1 MKKIFSYILFFTFIY
16 LNQANAITNY
26 KFPEKP
32 IDGNFCQN
40 LLDQFNF
47 SHFPYDSEEPFK
59 TNINLLIE
67 DISEIDGKN
76 LEFSAFFSLY
86 IDWID
91 PRIAAAL
98 KNLNMYEETEKP
110 TWLCDYEPGTL
121 WGKERKVFDPVIEF
135 FNRKSKPD
143 FQNGLVDWV
152 DIFNNG
158 AIETRL
164 RDNAKFKSSQFNFR
178 KFPFDTQGLTFELW
192 SEYPSTMIS
201 LEADEPAMSE
211 YKNSLYNYEGEDGII
226 IPGWNLKEVNYET
239 YEYIEAS
246 DGFPYKGFILNLEVE
261 RISAYYI
268 YKVILPII
276 FIWAISWSVFWVR
289 GSQIDAKVNVT
300 IVCLLA
306 LIAYNFII
314 DEDLPKLPY
323 LTFLDAF
330 ILLSYFFTGIATVLC
345 VYSYVRHTKSGKDL
359 TVVDEYAHVYGP
371 LLYFISL
378 LAIGIYFFSLDG
390 VYKGL
395 LTMFGV

>member
-1 MKKIFSYILFFTFIY
+1 MKKFFAYILFFSFVY
-16 LNQANAITNY
+16 FSQANAITNY

-32 IDGNFCQN
+32 IDADFCQN
-40 LLDQFNF
+40 LLDNFNF

-76 LEFSAFFSLY
+76 LEFSAFFSLH

-91 PRIAAAL
+91 PRIGEAL

-110 TWLCDYEPGTL
+110 TWLCDYEPGTV

-152 DIFNNG
+152 DVFSNG

-164 RDNAKFKSSQFNFR
+164 RDNAKFKSSAFNFR
-178 KFPFDTQGLTFELW
+178 KFPFDKQTLTFELW

-201 LEADEPAMSE
+201 LEPAPAMKN
-211 YKNSLYNYEGEDGII
+211 YKDSLYNYEGEDGIT
-226 IPGWNLKEVNYET
+226 IPGWELKEVTYET
-239 YEYIEAS
+239 YEYVEQT

-276 FIWAISWSVFWVR
+276 FLWAISWSVFWVR
-289 GSQIDAKVNVT
+289 GSQLDAKVNVT

-314 DEDLPKLPY
+314 DEDLPKLSY

-359 TVVDEYAHVYGP
+359 TVVDEYAHIYGP
-371 LLYFISL
+371 LLYFIL
-378 LAIGIYFFSLDG
+378 LLGIALYFFQVDG
-390 VYKGL
+390 ILALFK
-395 LTMFGV
+395 